1 MAGSN
6 SGRSVARAAATGGGA
21 TYRGQ
26 MPVNWYAALVVIVLV
41 GLGSVALAKYNYNR
55 TAPAVEPTTN
65 TTWHAALA
73 FDICGTMEPVLA
85 ASPPGGTTGLTSAGS
100 GVLVVAPRS
109 SSEAGA
115 NATLGKFASGY
126 TGLTLT
132 NTTVQYPKGI
142 LYQNGKRC
150 SKGTP
155 DAGKVGEVRA
165 RWWVMSTHNGSNG
178 QPELTGGLSTV
189 QPGDLRFANRQV
201 ITVFYGP
208 DNATIPQ
215 PPSST
220 VHALSQTL
228 AGNAPVATT
237 TTTPGATTTTPTT
250 APATSSTTATT
261 SRSSTTTTTSRSST
275 TTTTSRSSTTTT
287 AKSSTTTTK

>member
-1 MAGSN
+1 
-6 SGRSVARAAATGGGA
+6 
-21 TYRGQ
+21 

-55 TAPAVEPTTN
+55 TAPSVEPTTN

-73 FDICGTMEPVLA
+73 FDICGTMEPALP

-109 SSEAGA
+109 DSEAGI

-132 NTTVQYPKGI
+132 NTTVQYPKGV
-142 LYQNGKRC
+142 LYQNGQRC
-150 SKGTP
+150 AKGTP

-165 RWWVMSTHNGSNG
+165 QWWVMSTHTGSNG
-178 QPELTGGLSTV
+178 QPQLTGGLKTV
-189 QPGDLRFANRQV
+189 QPGDLRFVNRQV
-201 ITVFYGP
+201 ITVFFGP
-208 DNATIPQ
+208 DNASIPQ

-220 VHALSQTL
+220 IRALSQTL
-228 AGNAPVATT
+228 AGNGPVATT
-237 TTTPGATTTTPTT
+237 TTVPGATTT
-250 APATSSTTATT
+250 APHMQNP
-261 SRSSTTTTTSRSST
+261 TTTTQPA
-275 TTTTSRSSTTTT
+275 TTTT
-287 AKSSTTTTK
+287 AKPSTTSTTK

>member
-1 MAGSN
+1 MARSN

-41 GLGSVALAKYNYNR
+41 GLGSVALAKYNYNQG
-55 TAPAVEPTTN
+55 APSVEPTTN

-73 FDICGTMEPVLA
+73 MDICGTMEPVLP
-85 ASPPGGTTGLTSAGS
+85 ASPAGGTTGLTSSGS

-109 SSEAGA
+109 ASEAGT

-132 NTTVQYPKGI
+132 NTTIQYPHGV
-142 LYQNGKRC
+142 LYKNGQRC
-150 SKGTP
+150 PKGTP

-165 RWWVMSTHNGSNG
+165 RWWVLSTQTGKNG
-178 QPELTGGLSTV
+178 QPQVAGGINTV
-189 QPGDLRFANRQV
+189 HPGNLRFVNRQV
-201 ITVFYGP
+201 ITAFFGP
-208 DNATIPQ
+208 DNATIPK

-220 VHALSQTL
+220 VNALVQTL
-228 AGNAPVATT
+228 AGNGPVATT
-237 TTTPGATTTTPTT
+237 TTVPATATTLPPPATTTTSPP
-250 APATSSTTATT
+250 PA
-261 SRSSTTTTTSRSST
+261 
-275 TTTTSRSSTTTT
+275 
-287 AKSSTTTTK
+287 SSTTTTKPASSSTSTTAKPSTTSTTK

>member
-1 MAGSN
+1 MARSN

-73 FDICGTMEPVLA
+73 FDICGTMEPALP
-85 ASPPGGTTGLTSAGS
+85 ASPGGGTTGLTSAGG

-115 NATLGKFASGY
+115 NATLGRFASGY

-132 NTTVQYPKGI
+132 NTTVQYPKGV
-142 LYQNGKRC
+142 LYQNGQRC
-150 SKGTP
+150 AKGTP
-155 DAGKVGEVRA
+155 DAGKVSELRA
-165 RWWVMSTHNGSNG
+165 QWWVLSTKTGSNG
-178 QPELTGGLSTV
+178 SPELTGGLKTV
-189 QPGDLRFANRQV
+189 QGGDLRFVNRQV
-201 ITVFYGP
+201 ITVFFGP

-220 VHALSQTL
+220 VKALNQTL
-228 AGNAPVATT
+228 AGNGPVATT
-237 TTTPGATTTTPTT
+237 TTTVPGSTTT
-250 APATSSTTATT
+250 APQSPT
-261 SRSSTTTTTSRSST
+261 STTTTTPA
-275 TTTTSRSSTTTT
+275 TTTT
-287 AKSSTTTTK
+287 ARSTTTSTTK

>member
-1 MAGSN
+1 MARSN

-41 GLGSVALAKYNYNR
+41 GLASVALAKYNYNR

-73 FDICGTMEPVLA
+73 FDICGTMEPVLP
-85 ASPPGGTTGLTSAGS
+85 ASPTGGTTGLTSAGS

-109 SSEAGA
+109 DSEAGA

-142 LYQNGKRC
+142 LYQNGQRC

-165 RWWVMSTHNGSNG
+165 RWWVLSTHTEANG
-178 QPELTGGLSTV
+178 QPQLTGGVNTV
-189 QPGDLRFANRQV
+189 QPGNLRFVNRQV
-201 ITVFYGP
+201 ITVFFGP

-228 AGNAPVATT
+228 AGNGPVATT
-237 TTTPGATTTTPTT
+237 TTTPGATTTTPQAQT
-250 APATSSTTATT
+250 STTVPAA
-261 SRSSTTTTTSRSST
+261 SSTTTTKPTS
-275 TTTTSRSSTTTT
+275 SSTTTT
-287 AKSSTTTTK
+287 AKSTTTSTTK

>member
-1 MAGSN
+1 MARSN

-65 TTWHAALA
+65 TTWHTALA
-73 FDICGTMEPVLA
+73 FDICGTMEPALP
-85 ASPPGGTTGLTSAGS
+85 ASPTGGTTGLTSAGS

-132 NTTVQYPKGI
+132 NTTVQYPKGV
-142 LYQNGKRC
+142 LYQNAQRC
-150 SKGTP
+150 GKGTP

-165 RWWVMSTHNGSNG
+165 RWWVLSTQTGKNG
-178 QPELTGGLSTV
+178 QSQLTGGLKTV
-189 QPGDLRFANRQV
+189 QPGDLRFVNRQV
-201 ITVFYGP
+201 ITVFFGP
-208 DNATIPQ
+208 DNTTIPQ

-220 VHALSQTL
+220 VKALEQTL
-228 AGNAPVATT
+228 AGNGPVATT
-237 TTTPGATTTTPTT
+237 TTAPT
-250 APATSSTTATT
+250 S
-261 SRSSTTTTTSRSST
+261 SSTTTTTSGAT
-275 TTTTSRSSTTTT
+275 TTTTVPATTTTTKPASSSTTTT
-287 AKSSTTTTK
+287 AKSSTTSTTK